1 MATQTEVARH
11 LSLTDR
17 QLRRLQKLPVPRYQ
31 ISEGNWIWMPGAIF
45 TYRI

>member
-17 QLRRLQKLPVPRYQ
+17 QLRRLQK
-31 ISEGNWIWMPGAIF
+31 
-45 TYRI
+45 

>member
-17 QLRRLQKLPVPRYQ
+17 QLRRLQKLP
-31 ISEGNWIWMPGAIF
+31 G
-45 TYRI
+45 

>member
-17 QLRRLQKLPVPRYQ
+17 QLRRLQKL
-31 ISEGNWIWMPGAIF
+31 
-45 TYRI
+45 

>member
-17 QLRRLQKLPVPRYQ
+17 QLRRL
-31 ISEGNWIWMPGAIF
+31 
-45 TYRI
+45 

>member
-17 QLRRLQKLPVPRYQ
+17 QLRR
-31 ISEGNWIWMPGAIF
+31 
-45 TYRI
+45 

>member
-17 QLRRLQKLPVPRYQ
+17 QLRRLQKLP
-31 ISEGNWIWMPGAIF
+31 GA
-45 TYRI
+45 

>member
-17 QLRRLQKLPVPRYQ
+17 QLRRLQ
-31 ISEGNWIWMPGAIF
+31 
-45 TYRI
+45 